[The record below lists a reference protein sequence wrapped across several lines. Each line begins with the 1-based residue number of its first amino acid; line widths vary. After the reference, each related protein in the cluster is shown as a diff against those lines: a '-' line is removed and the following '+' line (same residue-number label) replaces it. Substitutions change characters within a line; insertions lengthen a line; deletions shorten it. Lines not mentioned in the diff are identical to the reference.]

1 MGLNYQIPY
10 DLSVK
15 APDPA
20 QILQVTEDG
29 RESFDFAAWEFIP
42 MNWRRAKRHQNR
54 IRKFFQRMNKIHGV
68 NAKEQLIIMARTLR
82 IPQKV
87 FKDLIGSRGI
97 KAVQ

>member
-1 MGLNYQIPY
+1 MGVNYQIPY

-15 APDPA
+15 APEPA
-20 QILQVTEDG
+20 QIMQVTEGG
-29 RESFDFAAWEFIP
+29 RGSFDFAAWEFIP

-54 IRKFFQRMNKIHGV
+54 LRKITQRMNKIHGK
-68 NAKEQLIIMARTLR
+68 NAKEQLIIMDRTLR

-97 KAVQ
+97 KAV